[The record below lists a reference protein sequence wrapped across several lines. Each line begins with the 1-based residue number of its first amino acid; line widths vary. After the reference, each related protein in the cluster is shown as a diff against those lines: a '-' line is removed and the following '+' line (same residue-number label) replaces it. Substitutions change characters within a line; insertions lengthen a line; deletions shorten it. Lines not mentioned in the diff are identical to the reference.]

1 MSCGPFDHPLPN
13 ASISVEGHC
22 DERGSAEY
30 NLGLGDRRS
39 TSAKEFLTRFE
50 PGALNLL
57 PDPEKTLGEDT
68 IRAAALATQNGIQ
81 PAADG
86 RYPLSVWERIYPL

>member
-1 MSCGPFDHPLPN
+1 MKQPSNTFD
-13 ASISVEGHC
+13 S
-22 DERGSAEY
+22 
-30 NLGLGDRRS
+30 S
-39 TSAKEFLTRFE
+39 TMRVLLTAKEFLTRFE

-57 PDPEKTLGEDT
+57 PDPEKALGEDT
-68 IRAAALATQNGIQ
+68 LRAAALATQNGIQ